1 MNHKPNDELNE
12 VKLWL
17 QKAEQDLLSA
27 QILLKNVPPILE
39 TACFHCQ
46 QTVEKSLKAFLVWKK
61 IPFEKVHSL
70 TYLMDLCESQESEF
84 ASFRDMAEKLES
96 YAVLI
101 RYPSE
106 DMAISQKDADE
117 ALITAETTWSFIMT
131 LISIPDECK

>member
-1 MNHKPNDELNE
+1 MNHESNDEINE

-17 QKAEQDLLSA
+17 QKAKQDLLSA
-27 QILLKNVPPILE
+27 QILLRNVPPILE

-61 IPFEKVHSL
+61 IPFEKVHNL

-84 ASFRDMAEKLES
+84 AFFRDMAENLES
-96 YAVLI
+96 YAVVI

-106 DMAISQKDADE
+106 NIAISQKDADE
-117 ALITAETTWSFIMT
+117 AISTAETIWSFILT
-131 LISIPDECK
+131 LIFPPDECK